1 MCVRSIIPLEGIQI
15 KQYYRVHTW
24 TYLKSETSLP
34 LKFLIKLS
42 RYNLTYPRSG
52 DKIRV
57 FWKTRGSLEAR
68 RGSLWSFDQ
77 SANAPSRLE
86 HRKDPRTSLRK
97 DLERSQKAIPGNL
110 SDNSISSRARRRNLF
125 TGLIMVFCRVHRQ
138 FSCFCGTV
146 NGLTTNRQDLHRITN
161 AFTTNLFVCDQSAR
175 WWSIFL
181 SLLPVV
187 SLSLFLRWYLCLFI
201 FLRSQLR
208 ASPGL
213 RRRLCSWSQR
223 QFPPRL
229 VV

>member
-1 MCVRSIIPLEGIQI
+1 M
-15 KQYYRVHTW
+15 HTW

-34 LKFLIKLS
+34 LKLLIKLS

-57 FWKTRGSLEAR
+57 FWKTRGSLGAR
-68 RGSLWSFDQ
+68 RSSLWSFDQ
-77 SANAPSRLE
+77 SANAPPRLE
-86 HRKDPRTSLRK
+86 HRKDPWTSLRK

-181 SLLPVV
+181 SLSLSLLSAV
-187 SLSLFLRWYLCLFI
+187 SLSLSFSAGISAYLSFSV
-201 FLRSQLR
+201 RSYARLLVSV
-208 ASPGL
+208 AVCVHGL
-213 RRRLCSWSQR
+213 RGNSR
-223 QFPPRL
+223 QD
-229 VV
+229 